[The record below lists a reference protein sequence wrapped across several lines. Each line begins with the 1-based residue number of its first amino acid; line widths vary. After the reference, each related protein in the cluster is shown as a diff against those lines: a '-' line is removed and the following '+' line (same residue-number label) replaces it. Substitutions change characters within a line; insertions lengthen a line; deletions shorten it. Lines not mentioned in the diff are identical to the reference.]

1 MLQKSVV
8 VMFTLLLA
16 AGAVAA
22 QANDQ
27 TYDAA
32 ADFSLDSNPNG
43 VWSYGYSLTLTGDFT
58 PYTRSSTLT
67 FGNPNFSSWRGD
79 LSPFGDGTPL
89 AVQNTADTTQQGA
102 GANLD
107 PGQLALHPGEEGEV
121 SIVRWTAPDAGTI
134 YLDATFTGRDN
145 VHGTTTDVHVLFN
158 GTSIFDGSI
167 NGFLDTTSYT
177 DTFSVL
183 AGDVI
188 DFAVGVGD
196 DKSFLSDTTGLDATI
211 TFCPDPA

>member
-1 MLQKSVV
+1 MLQKPVV
-8 VMFTLLLA
+8 VMLTLLLA
-16 AGAVAA
+16 ASAVAA
-22 QANDQ
+22 QADDQ

-32 ADFSLDSNPNG
+32 GDFSLDSNPNG

-58 PYTRSSTLT
+58 LYTQSGTVT

-79 LSPFGDGTPL
+79 LSPAGDGTPL
-89 AVQNTADTTQQGA
+89 AVQNTADTTQQGR

-121 SIVRWTAPDAGTI
+121 SIVRWTAPEAGTI
-134 YLDATFTGRDN
+134 YLGATFTGRDN

-167 NGFLDTTSYT
+167 NGFLDAASYT
-177 DTFSVL
+177 DMFSVL

-196 DKSFLSDTTGLDATI
+196 DGSFISDATGLDATI
-211 TFCPDPA
+211 TLCPDPS